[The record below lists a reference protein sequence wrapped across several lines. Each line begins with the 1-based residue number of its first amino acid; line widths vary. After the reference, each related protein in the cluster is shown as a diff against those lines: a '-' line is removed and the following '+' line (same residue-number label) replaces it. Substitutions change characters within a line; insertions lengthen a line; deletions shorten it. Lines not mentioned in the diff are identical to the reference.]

1 MSLFLKQIHQ
11 LNLYY
16 FNWPHGSSKRR
27 LFKWLKT
34 GPAPSWGGAVGGPGL
49 VSGGRPDLGLG
60 PYVHKGQGFGP
71 LWTVGSA
78 TVLGL
83 GSAAV
88 MEPSNRFKRI
98 TTTIPSKT
106 SLFFCVWKGFIV
118 LVSLLPHQTSVHRK
132 YNFLLLKHSIKR
144 QSTKSIQ

>member
-16 FNWPHGSSKRR
+16 FNWPHGSSRGDYLNDWR
-27 LFKWLKT
+27 PVRPPV
-34 GPAPSWGGAVGGPGL
+34 GGGAVGGPGL
-49 VSGGRPDLGLG
+49 VSGGRPDLGLR